1 MGIAAE
7 TTVGDVVVRDFRAAA
22 VFHRYG
28 IDFCCV
34 GTRSVAEACADRGVR
49 LDEVVEAL
57 EQACTGSPAGAPRF
71 SEWEPDT
78 LIAYI
83 VGNHHAYVRR
93 ALPVI
98 TAHTRK
104 VAAAHGARHPELA
117 EVAALWAGV
126 AREMTSHMAKEETV
140 LFPYISHAAGAV
152 RRGEAIPE
160 APFGSIDNP
169 VRAMEHEH
177 DATGDAI
184 AQIRGLTGGYAVP
197 EDACT
202 TYRICLKELEEF
214 ERDLHTHV
222 HLENNLLF
230 PKARALASAPASRT

>member
-7 TTVGDVVVRDFRAAA
+7 TTVGDVVARDFRAAA

-28 IDFCCV
+28 IDFCC
-34 GTRSVAEACADRGVR
+34 GGKRSLAAACADRGVR
-49 LDEVVEAL
+49 TDEVLGAV
-57 EQACTGSPAGAPRF
+57 EQACTRPTSDTPRF
-71 SEWEPDT
+71 SEWDPDT

-83 VGNHHAYVRR
+83 VGTHHAYVRR
-93 ALPVI
+93 ALPVL

-104 VAAAHGARHPELA
+104 VAAAHGTRHPELV
-117 EVAALWAGV
+117 EVAAVWARV
-126 AREMTSHMAKEETV
+126 ADEMTSHMAKEEIV
-140 LFPYISHAAGAV
+140 LFPYISQAAGAV
-152 RRGEAIPE
+152 RRGEAIPR

-177 DATGDAI
+177 DAAGDAI
-184 AQIRGLTGGYAVP
+184 AQIRGLTNGYALP

-230 PKARALASAPASRT
+230 PKARALAFAPVSRA